1 MIAKDFI
8 FKLPEK
14 VRKEAVEGMET
25 TFHFELS
32 GDDGGDFTLSL
43 KDGVLTA
50 DEGLVGE
57 PKCVVKSSGDNFMKV
72 VTGELNPLMA
82 ILTGKLKVSNQGEMV
97 RYAKIFGL
105 M

>member
-43 KDGVLTA
+43 GTSDPDRITSPA
-50 DEGLVGE
+50 
-57 PKCVVKSSGDNFMKV
+57 SSE
-72 VTGELNPLMA
+72 TP
-82 ILTGKLKVSNQGEMV
+82 
-97 RYAKIFGL
+97 
-105 M
+105 